1 MSKLNLSTIV
11 ALHNTA
17 PEDSIFQIE
26 AAYRNIL
33 GVGNQITVGSLKR
46 HIRTLVLQERYGSW

>member
-1 MSKLNLSTIV
+1 MPRLNLSTIV

-26 AAYRNIL
+26 VAYRNIL
-33 GVGNQITVGSLKR
+33 GVGNQITVGSLKH